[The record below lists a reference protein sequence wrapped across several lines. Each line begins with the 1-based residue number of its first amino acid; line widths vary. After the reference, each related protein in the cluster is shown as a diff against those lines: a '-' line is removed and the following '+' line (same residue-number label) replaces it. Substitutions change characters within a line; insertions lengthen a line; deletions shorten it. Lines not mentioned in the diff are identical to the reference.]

1 MDRRRTEE
9 EMVTRLQGAL
19 GDALRAVVLWGP
31 ETHDDAYR
39 VGAANLMIVLADLEP
54 ATLRRTATPIHWWL
68 RKGQAW
74 PRLFSPQLLRD
85 AVDVYPIELLDI
97 SRHHR
102 VLVGADPLA
111 DITID
116 RTALR
121 HQCEREL
128 REKMMRLREGY
139 IEASGRAAQLR
150 GLLAVSYAP
159 FVQVLR
165 AFLYL
170 LGGEVV
176 RHDRDVVVALCA
188 HLDVDAAAFGPPERM
203 ARGDADFDAELAFDR
218 YYRALSQVVDRI
230 DRFVKGST
238 P

>member
-1 MDRRRTEE
+1 MPRQAIQ

-19 GDALRAVVLWGP
+19 GDALRSVVLWGP
-31 ETHDDAYR
+31 EAHDDTYR
-39 VGAANLMIVLADLEP
+39 VAAANLVIVLADLEP
-54 ATLRRTATPIHWWL
+54 ATLRRSAAPIHWWL
-68 RKGQAW
+68 RKGQPW

-111 DITID
+111 DIAVD
-116 RTALR
+116 RVALR
-121 HQCEREL
+121 IQCEREL

-139 IEASGRAAQLR
+139 VEASGRSAQLR

-165 AFLYL
+165 ACLYL
-170 LGGEVV
+170 LAGEVV
-176 RHDRDVVVALCA
+176 RHDHDVVVALCA
-188 HLDVDAAAFGPPERM
+188 RLDIDAAAFDAPERM

-218 YYRALSQVVDRI
+218 YYRALSQVIDRI
-230 DRFVKGST
+230 DRFVKGTS